1 MNKEKIYKEELE
13 EIIGTLYR
21 GDMTVMVYTLL
32 KDTNDISSLLEYLTG
47 ERPESNSGTNT
58 EKIIR
63 SPSFEDWFNTC
74 TEIK

>member
-21 GDMTVMVYTLL
+21 GDITVMIYTLL
-32 KDTNDISSLLEYLTG
+32 KDTNDIDSLLEYLTG
-47 ERPESNSGTNT
+47 ERPESNSDADTK
-58 EKIIR
+58 KIIR
-63 SPSFEDWFNTC
+63 SPSFKEWFNTC